1 MSDELLVRKFLDVD
15 IALNNIDT
23 IMFMSKDVMKLVI

>member
-23 IMFMSKDVMKLVI
+23 TMFIFRM